1 MISRFLVI
9 SLVIVLASCGQ
20 PDLDRSAAGNLI
32 NQSGSM
38 AENINTLRFTN
49 NAFNRG
55 VEQGKWTK
63 DGRLRVPIE
72 TGIKRVDRYRLN
84 ILNSVSRTVVSV
96 TGIAELGENESQ
108 TKIIEFVWQYKD
120 VPLLVRRFVR
130 AGGKGSAVARL
141 YDDGWRIKKVDLKE
155 KDDPFQLTAAENSAQ
170 NKDIE
175 TETRRRKEEAQRIY
189 KIRQRYIASVNKSL
203 IPTEESVFAIT
214 QFKYR
219 KRIEDGKVTLTNVG
233 VRNLSGS
240 YESNGKGKDIYFFE
254 LFEPKMSDVNLG
266 RKSCYRKGRSPKFS
280 AGWYTNATWSW
291 RAYRVRLD
299 AGCGGFAAFFESEE
313 QGSNFRAALE
323 KNITDWIAQHGNS
336 VLAHGN
342 ISITSVK

>member
-20 PDLDRSAAGNLI
+20 PDLDRSAAGDLI

-49 NAFNRG
+49 NAFYRG

-63 DGRLRVPIE
+63 DGKLRVPIE
-72 TGIKRVDRYRLN
+72 TGIKSVDRYRLN
-84 ILNSVSRTVVSV
+84 FLNSVSRTVVSV
-96 TGIAELGENESQ
+96 TGIAESDENESQ

-130 AGGKGSAVARL
+130 AGGTGLAVARL

-170 NKDIE
+170 SKDIE
-175 TETRRRKEEAQRIY
+175 TETRRRRKEALRKYEL
-189 KIRQRYIASVNKSL
+189 RQRHIASVNKSL
-203 IPTEESVFAIT
+203 MPTKESVFAIT

-219 KRIEDGKVTLTNVG
+219 KRIEDGKVILTNVG
-233 VRNLSGS
+233 VRNLSSS
-240 YESNGKGKDIYFFE
+240 YGKRKDIYFFD

-266 RKSCYRKGRSPKFS
+266 RKSCYHKGRSPKIS
-280 AGWYTNATWSW
+280 AGWYTSATWSW
-291 RAYRVRLD
+291 RAYRVELD
-299 AGCGGFAAFFESEE
+299 TACGDFDAIFESEE
-313 QGSNFRAALE
+313 QGDNFRTALE

-336 VLAHGN
+336 VLVHSN